1 MFKRIRTVSLLYIL
15 SLTLTQ
21 AQEVGPRNGTLLL
34 AGGGSLDK
42 SIYQRFVD
50 FAGGEN
56 ARLIVIPTAGTAD
69 RYDNSWPGLQ
79 RFNDFPH
86 ASLQILHTRARKLAD
101 SEAFVEPLRTATGVW
116 FTGGRQWRLA
126 DAYLNTRSH
135 QELKAL
141 LDRGGIIGGSSAGAT
156 IQGSYLARGDTK
168 TNQIMMGDHEVGM
181 GFLKNV
187 AVDQHLL
194 RQNRQFDLVP
204 VIRKHPYLLG
214 IGIDE
219 GTAIVV
225 QKDTFEVMGSSYV
238 AVYERAHINN
248 SRRSFRLFS
257 AGQKYEMKSQ
267 NEPVSEI
274 LFGSCIQESQA
285 TPIFKTLLKHRPHPD
300 LFLFLGD
307 NIYADTKDP
316 AIMREKYETLRANPE
331 FDQLTRS
338 LPILATWD
346 DHDFGWNDAGSD
358 YALRDEAEQI
368 FLDFW
373 KIDPSSP
380 QRQRPGIY
388 TEQSYGPP
396 GKRLQVILLDTRF
409 FRSTLAKGERRV
421 GGPYVP
427 STAPDKTMLGEAQW
441 RWLEAQLRKPADAR
455 IVVSSIQL
463 VADDAGQECWANFP
477 RERQRFF
484 DLVATTQA
492 QGVIIVS
499 GDRHWSELSQE
510 SVIAPYPIFDLT
522 SSSLNQTHP
531 RGTPTE
537 NKHRFLENTFHQ
549 QNYGRIA
556 IDWNEDRPNIK
567 LEIRDLNG
575 ASRLAHEFKLDE
587 LQSKHRT
594 N

>member
-1 MFKRIRTVSLLYIL
+1 MSKRIRTLVLLCLL
-15 SLTLTQ
+15 SLTGTQQ

-34 AGGGSLDK
+34 AGGGKLGK
-42 SIYQRFVD
+42 SIYRRFSD
-50 FAGGEN
+50 LAGGEN
-56 ARLIVIPTAGTAD
+56 ARLVVIPTAGTAS
-69 RYDNSWPGLQ
+69 RYDHSWPGL
-79 RFNDFPH
+79 RIFNDLPH
-86 ASLQILHTRARKLAD
+86 ASVRLLHTRDRAIAD
-101 SEAFVEPLRTATGVW
+101 SDAFVEPLREATGVW

-126 DAYLNTRSH
+126 DAYLNTRTH
-135 QELKAL
+135 RELQAL

-168 TNQIMMGDHEVGM
+168 TNQIMMGDHEVGL
-181 GFLKNV
+181 GFLRNV

-194 RQNRQFDLVP
+194 KQNRQFDLIP

-225 QKDTFEVMGSSYV
+225 QKDTFEVIGESYV
-238 AVYERAHINN
+238 ALYERAHINN
-248 SRRSFRLFS
+248 PSRPFRLLS
-257 AGQKYEMKSQ
+257 AGQKHEMEPP
-267 NEPVSEI
+267 NEPLSEI

-285 TPIFKTLLKHRPHPD
+285 TPIFNTLLKHRPHPD

-316 AIMREKYETLRANPE
+316 DIMREKYATLRANPQ

-358 YALRDEAEQI
+358 YVLRDTAEQI

-373 KIDPSSP
+373 NIPASSP
-380 QRQRPGIY
+380 QRHRPGIF
-388 TEQSYGPP
+388 TAHSYGPP
-396 GKRLQVILLDTRF
+396 GKRVQVILLDTRF
-409 FRSTLAKGERRV
+409 FRSALEKGERRV

-441 RWLEAQLRKPADAR
+441 RWLESQLRKPANVR

-477 RERQRFF
+477 RERTRFF
-484 DLVATTQA
+484 DLIATTQA
-492 QGVIIVS
+492 HGVIIVS

-510 SVIAPYPIFDLT
+510 SEIAPYPIFDLT

-537 NKHRFLENTFHQ
+537 NKHRFLPSTFHKA
-549 QNYGRIA
+549 NYGRIA
-556 IDWNEDRPNIK
+556 IDWTDDVPALK
-567 LEIRDLNG
+567 LEIRDLSG
-575 ASRLAHEFKLDE
+575 TPRLAHSISLAD
-587 LQSKHRT
+587 LQPK
-594 N
+594 